1 VNNSASSLVAARR
14 QFTEDVTVQGWID
27 DPYLWAFDPEDG
39 EVVGRFELPGNA
51 RGAPSTYLVEGKQ
64 FIVVPIGGFFR
75 AAEWVALSLPD

>member
-1 VNNSASSLVAARR
+1 M
-14 QFTEDVTVQGWID
+14 DD